1 MIAAAKANSARAT
14 DTSGWMIVF
23 MVGSC
28 IIEGRHSSSGSFK
41 PRTAMNFDKRILL
54 TLAIDIIDLKST
66 EPNDAAIDLH
76 DVALLRFRHA
86 VQVALDGW

>member
-28 IIEGRHSSSGSFK
+28 IIEGRHRSSGSFER
-41 PRTAMNFDKRILL
+41 RTAMNFDKRILL
-54 TLAIDIIDLKST
+54 AIAIEFVDFKST
-66 EPNDAAIDLH
+66 RAE
-76 DVALLRFRHA
+76 
-86 VQVALDGW
+86 